1 MYDDNNEYFPVQ
13 LNHKLNDM
21 LSERYAFRVN
31 NKNDNVFPV
40 GVNPI

>member
-21 LSERYAFRVN
+21 LSELIIRTIMFSQWESTLYDGELA
-31 NKNDNVFPV
+31 
-40 GVNPI
+40 